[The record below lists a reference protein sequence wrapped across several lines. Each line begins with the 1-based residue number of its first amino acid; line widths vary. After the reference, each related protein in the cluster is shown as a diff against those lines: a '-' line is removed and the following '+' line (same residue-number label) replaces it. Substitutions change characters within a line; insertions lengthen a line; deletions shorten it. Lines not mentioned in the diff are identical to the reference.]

1 MTVSPPGATRHDDG
15 TNFQQVARQS
25 TQMNHRRVQS
35 VRSGIDEAE
44 RPVQPPDSNTKAV
57 AWATFATLMIV
68 LGLWVARD
76 FLVALTWAGLIAI
89 TAWPIYTRFA
99 TLLAGSRASVLAP
112 LLFTI
117 LTGLVLLV
125 PVALAMH
132 QLAQGSD
139 ALARSLKQLQ
149 ENGIPVPAWLAQLPI
164 AGEYLDRWWRSNLG
178 NPDVFVQWLRGANIE
193 SITAWVGALG
203 GAVLHRLLLF
213 LIALIA
219 LFLLLRDGTRLA
231 DHTLATAGR
240 LLGHPGERL
249 MRKIV
254 DATRATVNG
263 TLATS
268 ILKGAVIGIG
278 YVLAEVP
285 HPLLFTLLT
294 IALAMVPF
302 GAWVV
307 LVAAALMVL
316 HGGTLLA
323 ATGLFGFGAAVLL
336 IGDNLV
342 LPALIGG
349 AAELPFLLVL
359 IGIIGGIESFGVIG
373 LFIGPVIMAVLLTMW
388 REWTS
393 AED

>member
-1 MTVSPPGATRHDDG
+1 MTVSPPGATRHDG
-15 TNFQQVARQS
+15 ANFQQVARQS
-25 TQMNHRRVQS
+25 TQMNHRLAQS
-35 VRSGIDEAE
+35 ARPEIEETE
-44 RPVQPPDSNTKAV
+44 RPVQSPDSNAKAV
-57 AWATFATLMIV
+57 AWAAFATLMIA

-99 TLLAGSRASVLAP
+99 TRLAGSRASVLAP

-139 ALARSLKQLQ
+139 ALAHSLKQLQ

-213 LIALIA
+213 LIALIT

-249 MRKIV
+249 VRKIV
-254 DATRATVNG
+254 GAARATVNG